1 MKEIHANTSLFDA
14 IEEIESEM
22 YKKAAPL
29 E

>member
-14 IEEIESEM
+14 IEEMESEM
-22 YKKAAPL
+22 YKKTAAL